1 MTTVMPATA
10 ASSPADED
18 SPYDLFVLAIKA
30 KATRKKYVA
39 NLKTFMDGRS
49 MFSEVADFEERCRQV
64 VSKARADPSWLDR
77 AFRDY
82 CIESRDRL
90 ERKQLR
96 PGSIWNI
103 ISAIRLFFAVNDF
116 DVLKWKKCTRGI
128 PFGRKAADDVVP
140 SREQIVKMAGYP
152 DRRVKVLAYCMASG
166 GWRVGAWEY
175 LKWGHFTP
183 ICRDLD
189 RDGEEELVACRV
201 LIYAGEDEQY
211 YTLITPEAY
220 VVTKDWIDLRERSG
234 ETINRDSWVM
244 RDLWNDRVRKGG
256 NHQGAKIEAPKRLSL
271 QGIETQL
278 NRAWLTQGVRARLE
292 GERRR
297 HAFSQAHVFRKYFKT
312 TAEGAGM
319 KSINVETL
327 MGHSIGVSDSY
338 YRPRE
343 DDLLQDYL
351 QAIPALTFESHRE
364 Y

>member
-128 PFGRKAADDVVP
+128 PFGRKAEDDVVP

-297 HAFSQAHVFRKYFKT
+297 HAFSKAHVFRKYFKT

-364 Y
+364 C